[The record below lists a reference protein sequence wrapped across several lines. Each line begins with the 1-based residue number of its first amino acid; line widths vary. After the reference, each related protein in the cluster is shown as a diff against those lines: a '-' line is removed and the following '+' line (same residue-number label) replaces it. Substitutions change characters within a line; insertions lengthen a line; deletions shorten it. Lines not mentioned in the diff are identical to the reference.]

1 MSELKPRYYTVINT
15 VDNTTVMK
23 VKCIDSTGKKRTPL
37 DAKKIACKK
46 VFSAFPES
54 LVLPYLITIL

>member
-1 MSELKPRYYTVINT
+1 MEKSPYYTVINT
-15 VDNTTVMK
+15 VDNTTVAK
-23 VKCIDSTGKKRTPL
+23 VKCISSSGEKRTPL
-37 DAKKIACKK
+37 EAKKIACKK